1 MSKHTLWAL
10 AFSFFLGA
18 PVFAKTSTV
27 SDESEAPKLV
37 RFGFF
42 PAGDSEKLKLEAKS
56 FAEEMQ
62 NKLNLPVEV
71 FIAKDYASLTRA
83 MSQNK
88 VDFAFLTPA
97 VYVDLDAQ
105 KRVKVLLKKVW
116 ATDSYYSIL
125 ATRSDS
131 KFSSLTQMKGARL
144 AFIDRQST
152 SGYLY
157 PSRFL
162 VRQNK
167 KPQDFAAIEF
177 LGSHKASVEAL
188 DAGRVDVISVFSDD
202 ATAKVSALSH
212 YGKKKRQEY
221 RILWTSDPIPNDPFC
236 VHQDFYKKFSRSTHD
251 VMFAL
256 IELAEDNVKNPRWSE
271 VLGARSLVPATS
283 RHYEN
288 VRRLIREP
296 EFM

>member
-1 MSKHTLWAL
+1 MSRHSLLVL
-10 AFSFFLGA
+10 AFGLLLGGA
-18 PVFAKTSTV
+18 VFAKTSV
-27 SDESEAPKLV
+27 PSEEGGVPKVV

-42 PAGDSEKLKLEAKS
+42 PAGDPDKLRVEAKT

-62 NKLNLPVEV
+62 NKINLPVEV

-105 KRVKVLLKKVW
+105 KKVKVLLKKVW
-116 ATDSYYSIL
+116 ATDSYYSVL
-125 ATRSDS
+125 ATRKDS
-131 KFSSLTQMKGARL
+131 KYRSSRDLKGARL
-144 AFIDRQST
+144 AFIDREST

-162 VRQNK
+162 AKQK
-167 KPQDFAAIEF
+167 MKPQDFTGIEF

-202 ATAKVSALSH
+202 AAGKTSALSH
-212 YGKKKRQEY
+212 YGKKKPQDY
-221 RILWTSDPIPNDPFC
+221 RILWTSEAIPNDPFC
-236 VHQDFYKKFSRSTHD
+236 VHQEFYKKFSRSTHD

-256 IELAEDNVKNPRWSE
+256 IELADDNVKTPRWSE

-283 RHYEN
+283 RHYES
-288 VRRLIREP
+288 VRGLMREP